1 MSRANTLFD
10 RRLLAGRRA
19 RALAT
24 SRNGADFL
32 LRVAV
37 EDTLDRLSAIKRT
50 FATAIDL
57 GGHGGHLSASLR
69 AFPQVAQVVRADS
82 LVADPAGGGP
92 DVVFDEETLPF
103 ADGSADLV
111 VSLLQAQAV
120 NDLPGLFAQVN
131 RILRPDGL
139 FLAVAAGND
148 TLFELKSALTAAE
161 AEITGGASPR
171 GHPTLDL
178 RDTAGLLQRAG
189 FAIPVADV
197 DRYTVRYDGIGDL
210 VADLRAMGATNI
222 LTGRDRRPL
231 PRALMSRA
239 DAIYRD
245 RYCDPDGRLRATFDL
260 IALSGWRPHES
271 QQKPLKPGSASV
283 RLADALGAVEQSA
296 GEKAAGPAGPEN
308 EDG

>member
-1 MSRANTLFD
+1 
-10 RRLLAGRRA
+10 
-19 RALAT
+19 
-24 SRNGADFL
+24 
-32 LRVAV
+32 VAV

-50 FATAIDL
+50 FGTAIDL
-57 GGHGGHLSASLR
+57 GGHGGLLSEALR
-69 AFPQVAQVVRADS
+69 SSPGVERVVRADS
-82 LVADPAGGGP
+82 LVGDPAGGGP
-92 DVVFDEETLPF
+92 DVVVDEEALPF

-120 NDLPGLFAQVN
+120 NDLPGLFAQVH

-171 GHPTLDL
+171 WHPTLDL

-197 DRYTVRYDGIGDL
+197 DRYTVRYGAIDGL
-210 VADLRAMGATNI
+210 AADLRAMGATSI
-222 LTGRDRRPL
+222 LSGRDRRPL
-231 PRALMSRA
+231 PRSVIARA
-239 DAIYRD
+239 GEIYRE
-245 RYCDPDGRLRATFDL
+245 RFADPDGRLRATFDL

-271 QQKPLKPGSASV
+271 QQKPLKPGSASA

-296 GEKAAGPAGPEN
+296 GEKAAGPSRP
-308 EDG
+308 DGDTG